1 MMLARCPI
9 CELEEETGF
18 HIMWD
23 CPSARDVWGGS
34 LKKFQQ
40 CMISGCSFGQVVDFL
55 HKNCEEEELSLF
67 VGFARRIWV
76 RLNEFVHNGK
86 FLHPNKLLQ

>member
-1 MMLARCPI
+1 
-9 CELEEETGF
+9 
-18 HIMWD
+18 MWD

-86 FLHPNKLLQ
+86 FLHPSKLLQ